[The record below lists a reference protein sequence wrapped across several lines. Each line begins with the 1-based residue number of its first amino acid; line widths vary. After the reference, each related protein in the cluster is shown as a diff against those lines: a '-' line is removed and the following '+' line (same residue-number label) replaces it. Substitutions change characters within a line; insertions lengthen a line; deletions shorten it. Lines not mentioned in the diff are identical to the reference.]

1 MTLDQLRQHIATV
14 KHLKCDTDSLEAKA
28 AVGGLP
34 QGLWRTLSAFSN
46 TRGGAIILGLAE
58 AKGEI
63 VGVKNA
69 AKLQQDL
76 GSMCSDMEPVIR
88 PEIQSHRIDART
100 LITAEVPEIDKRIKP
115 CFYRSAGYTNGAF
128 VRVSDG
134 NRKLSQYEVHMMLSG
149 RGQPKDDEV
158 PVPKTTL
165 DDLQPRLVK
174 GLVSRLRRRPN
185 GHFSRLSD
193 ERILRTIKVLVPLQ
207 SRQVCSLAGLL
218 ALGKYPQQFFP
229 ALGITFVV
237 YPGTAVGEPGTREE
251 RFLDNERID
260 GAIPDMLAPTLRVLR
275 RNMRTRSVIQGLY
288 RSDLEEYPIT
298 ALREA
303 IVNALAHRDLSTWG
317 QGTPVQVQLF
327 SDRLAVHNP
336 GGLYGPVTIESLGR
350 DGISASRNL
359 LLLQILEDTPV
370 RGRNVVCENRGSGI
384 GAMVAALRAAGLPD
398 AEFEDKIAT
407 FRVTLFNTPTQRK
420 RDRRGDILS
429 LLQENGDLSTV
440 DMATRLNI
448 SAVAVRKWLVTLR
461 REGSVIPT
469 EEKATSKNVRY
480 RLVTK

>member
-1 MTLDQLRQHIATV
+1 MTSDQLRSYISTV
-14 KHLKCDTDSLEAKA
+14 QHLKCDTDTLEAKA
-28 AVGGLP
+28 AGGALP

-46 TRGGAIILGLAE
+46 TRGGIIILGLAE

-63 VGVKNA
+63 LGVKNP

-76 GSMCSDMEPVIR
+76 ASMCSDMEPVIR
-88 PEIQSHRIDART
+88 PEIQSHRIDTRT
-100 LITAEVPEIDKRIKP
+100 LITAEVPELDKRMKP
-115 CFYRSAGYTNGAF
+115 CYYRSAGLVNGAF

-134 NRKLSQYEVHMMLSG
+134 NRKLSQYEVQMMFSG
-149 RGQPKDDEV
+149 RGQPKDDES

-174 GLVSRLRRRPN
+174 GLTSRLRRRPN
-185 GHFSRLSD
+185 GHFLRLSD

-207 SRQVCSLAGLL
+207 SRYVCSLAGLL

-229 ALGITFVV
+229 ALCITFVV
-237 YPGTAVGEPGTREE
+237 YPGTAVGEPGPRQE
-251 RFLDNERID
+251 RFLDNEKID
-260 GAIPDMLAPTLRVLR
+260 GAIPDMLAPTLRILR
-275 RNMRTRSVIQGLY
+275 RNMKTRSVVQGLY
-288 RSDLEEYPIT
+288 RADIEEYPVT

-303 IVNALAHRDLSTWG
+303 IVNAMAHRDLSAWG

-370 RGRNVVCENRGSGI
+370 RGRNVVCENRGSGV
-384 GAMVAALRAAGLPD
+384 GAMLQALRSAGLPD

-420 RDRRGDILS
+420 RDRGGEILS
-429 LLQENGDLSTV
+429 LLQEHGDLST
-440 DMATRLNI
+440 AEIAGRLNI
-448 SAVAVRKWLVTLR
+448 SAGAVHKWLVTLR
-461 REGSVIPT
+461 REGTVIPT
-469 EEKATSKNVRY
+469 EEKARSKNIRY
-480 RLVTK
+480 RLSRR